1 MSVDTHRAEIFS
13 LSVRADGMPH
23 ARAHSMWHAPCFWH
37 ALARMLFVFM
47 PHGMR
52 HGLCASFPENR
63 RFRRFSGKRSKRP
76 PTVAVT
82 HAQHECIIV
91 HAMTDMH
98 VACHAVRA
106 HTKVTRG
113 RAHAHACVIVCAH
126 VCSRACWSSLR
137 SSLRSRRGCQGAIF
151 SVCAIGAAD
160 AVSAAVKMKH
170 ACFQ

>member
-1 MSVDTHRAEIFS
+1 MSVDTRRAEILS
-13 LSVRADGMPH
+13 SSVRADGMPH

-37 ALARMLFVFM
+37 ALARMFFVFM

-63 RFRRFSGKRSKRP
+63 RFRRFSGKRSKRL

-113 RAHAHACVIVCAH
+113 RAEPLSSRRQACGGADGASPDGAGVPV
-126 VCSRACWSSLR
+126 
-137 SSLRSRRGCQGAIF
+137 RRGCQGAVF

-160 AVSAAVKMKH
+160 AVSA
-170 ACFQ
+170 CCS